1 MTASS
6 FNDPV
11 RLRRAARI
19 WREALARKAMDE
31 TTELV
36 AELQES
42 CKHIRQLCQEARE
55 TGRPRAANPGTG
67 PTATLP
73 TSVQS
78 DHDAREA
85 VKTGTP

>member
-1 MTASS
+1 MTA
-6 FNDPV
+6 FDDTN

-19 WREALARKAMDE
+19 MREALARKAMAE

-36 AELQES
+36 SELQES
-42 CKHIRQLCQEARE
+42 CTQIRQLCDEANRE
-55 TGRPRAANPGTG
+55 TGRPRAANPGTS

-78 DHDAREA
+78 DHDVREA